1 MPLKLSRSQITAVL
15 AALLVLLAG
24 CSSLGGSGG
33 ETPTETDATTEEE
46 TMSDETTESE
56 MDTNTT
62 SGDSESEL
70 SGRMLVVVEGQ
81 EKHLDTEPGAK
92 FSFNET
98 NEHTWTVEEPMTLAE
113 ALETANVTAEP
124 DSLTI
129 DGETY
134 NESDTNTTITYQVA
148 GTEIED
154 PSEYTLEDMN
164 PAHELVVRVDD
175 HDQEVPG
182 RLVEQSHPHPHGR
195 LNMTVDGEPVDF
207 TQEKYVMAEEA
218 FHFHGDENAARWHG
232 HSLNLTAAYAL
243 STFPGMNVSEDAM
256 TYNGTTYMENGS
268 ETSFTVTV
276 DGEEVDPNT
285 YVLKDGDSIEVTLN
299 ESDDSTVNEASN

>member
-1 MPLKLSRSQITAVL
+1 MTLKLSRSQITAVL

-24 CSSLGGSGG
+24 CSALGGSDG
-33 ETPTETDATTEEE
+33 EAPTETDATTEEA
-46 TMSDETTESE
+46 TTSE
-56 MDTNTT
+56 ATTGAQTETNTT
-62 SGDSESEL
+62 SEDGASEL

-98 NEHTWTVEEPMTLAE
+98 DEHTWEAEESLTLAE
-113 ALETANVTAEP
+113 ALEAANVTAEP

-154 PSEYTLEDMN
+154 PSEYELEDMN
-164 PAHELVVRVDD
+164 PAHEIVVRVDD

-207 TQEKYVMAEEA
+207 TQERYVMSSEA
-218 FHFHGDENAARWHG
+218 FHFHGDEDAARWHG
-232 HSLNLTAAYAL
+232 HSLNLTAAYAI
-243 STFPGMNVSEDAM
+243 STFPGMEVSGDSM
-256 TYNGTTYMENGS
+256 TYNGTVYQRNGS

-285 YVLKDGDSIEVTLN
+285 YVLKDGDSVQVTLN
-299 ESDDSTVNEASN
+299 ETDESTVN